1 MPSKAGVVPSFTRAS
16 LRPDHHKPPV
26 KANNEAVSRGG
37 RQRSFWVDQEPKRGA
52 VEETIIPLSF
62 FPSLSLSLDN
72 DNIVVRANFT
82 LFIFLGVLRRRG
94 KECSQRSA
102 REWRHLSSDGCC
114 LRPSDNKIP
123 TITSSLGGWVFWF
136 FTSLSPLQNSNYIRK
151 P

>member
-1 MPSKAGVVPSFTRAS
+1 MPSKAGVVPSFTRAT
-16 LRPDHHKPPV
+16 LRPDHHKSPV
-26 KANNEAVSRGG
+26 EANNEAVSRAAGNEVFG
-37 RQRSFWVDQEPKRGA
+37 LIKNRKEEPSKRRKY
-52 VEETIIPLSF
+52 PCL
-62 FPSLSLSLDN
+62 FPLSLSLDN

-94 KECSQRSA
+94 KECSRWSA